1 MHFTQQQGTAIHLPE
16 VESRCEG
23 GLLSLFLHPLQN
35 LDHLSYKFDD
45 VQTKKKILIVAIKDR
60 KSPDRSSQQ

>member
-1 MHFTQQQGTAIHLPE
+1 MHFTQQQGTTIHLPE

-35 LDHLSYKFDD
+35 LDHLSYK
-45 VQTKKKILIVAIKDR
+45 I
-60 KSPDRSSQQ
+60 